1 MKMTTYHRP
10 LVFDQ
15 RVPNRIQNSELR
27 IQNAGIRRGDSGVSG
42 LAFSELGFRIARQG
56 ERPRGYLE
64 EAAAA
69 FEKGEL
75 RFLPST
81 NRSQ

>member
-27 IQNAGIRRGDSGVSG
+27 IQNAGIRRGDSGVPG
-42 LAFSELGFRIARQG
+42 LAFSDLGFRNWDFGFPARG
-56 ERPRGYLE
+56 SGPEVIWKRMLPRLKRE
-64 EAAAA
+64 
-69 FEKGEL
+69 
-75 RFLPST
+75 
-81 NRSQ
+81 N